1 MENSTY
7 RPQPVSFV
15 RRGSRLQGRREKAW
29 EENREQFLIDVPRA
43 LADTSV
49 DPEYRFDAAADF
61 GRDAELV
68 LEIGSGLGE
77 AVVHAAAEAPERDF
91 LAVEVYLPGLAQTVQ
106 RAAANGL
113 QNLRVVQAN
122 APEVLAT
129 MIRPGSL
136 AEVWT
141 FFSDPWPKAKHEKRR
156 LVTPEFAELVA
167 RSLRPG
173 GLWRLATDWEHYAEQ
188 MLEIGE
194 ASTLLNEHEAWAP
207 RFEGRIITSFE
218 NKAHLAGRT
227 VRDLTYR
234 KPA

>member
-29 EENREQFLIDVPRA
+29 EDHREQYLIDVPRSV
-43 LADTSV
+43 ADTSV
-49 DPEYRFDAAADF
+49 DPEYRFDAAAAF

-77 AVVHAAAEAPERDF
+77 AIVHAATETPERNF
-91 LAVEVYLPGLAQTVQ
+91 LAVEVYLPGLAQTIQ
-106 RAAANGL
+106 RAAALELDNV
-113 QNLRVVQAN
+113 RVVQAN

-129 MIRPGSL
+129 MIPAGSL
-136 AEVWT
+136 TEVWT

-167 RSLRPG
+167 TSLKPG
-173 GLWRLATDWEHYAEQ
+173 GRWRLATDWEHYADQ

-194 ASTLLNEHEAWAP
+194 ASTLVNEYGSWAP
-207 RFEGRIITSFE
+207 RFDGRIITSFE
-218 NKAHLAGRT
+218 NKAQVAGRT
-227 VRDLTYR
+227 VRDLAYR
-234 KPA
+234 KVS